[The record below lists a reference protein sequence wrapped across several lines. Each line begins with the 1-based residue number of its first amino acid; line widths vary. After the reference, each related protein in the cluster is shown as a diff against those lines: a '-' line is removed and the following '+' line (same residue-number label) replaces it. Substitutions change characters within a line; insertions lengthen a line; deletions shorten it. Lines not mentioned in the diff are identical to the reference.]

1 MQDASAYGAFCLVF
15 DFSFSSCYTELMDT
29 PKIMN
34 MDWRALGY
42 WPVWENGKK
51 IWVKDESKS

>member
-1 MQDASAYGAFCLVF
+1 
-15 DFSFSSCYTELMDT
+15 MDT

-42 WPVWENGKK
+42 WPVWKDGKK
-51 IWVKDESKS
+51 IWVKDESKD

>member
-1 MQDASAYGAFCLVF
+1 
-15 DFSFSSCYTELMDT
+15 MDT

-51 IWVKDESKS
+51 IWVKDESKN